1 MAARKT
7 PIQRKRKS
15 KREAAY
21 AGLALVSTAVLLT
34 DAQFRIAYANP
45 AAETLFAISAK
56 NLEDASLIRLF
67 GDATALIAALDAALS
82 EAWSHRAQNL
92 TLALAPRDDG
102 VTVGHESLT
111 VSCVITPILD
121 DDAAANT
128 AANPPRLVIE
138 FRPIDQQLRVDRE
151 SRLLEQSQATRELI
165 RNLAHEIKNP
175 LGGIRGAAQLL
186 EYELPDK
193 ALREYTQVI
202 IKESDR
208 LQTLMDRLLTPHR
221 LPTIGAVNIH
231 EVLERVRSVM
241 LAEFPAGLTFVRD
254 YDASLPDLRG
264 DKEQLIQVVLNIVRN
279 AAQAL
284 KIDQG
289 QTGAIA
295 LKTRIARQVTI
306 AKTRHK
312 LALDLH
318 IIDNGPGIP
327 EAIRDRVFDPLV
339 SGREGGSG
347 LGLTLAQTYVTA
359 HHGIVELAST
369 PGFTSFR
376 ILLPLT

>member
-1 MAARKT
+1 MVARKKPT
-7 PIQRKRKS
+7 KRD
-15 KREAAY
+15 KREVAY
-21 AGLALVSTAVLLT
+21 AGLAFVSTAVLLT

-56 NLEDASLIRLF
+56 NLEDASLARLF
-67 GDATALIAALDAALS
+67 NDPAPLIRALNAALS
-82 EAWSHRAQNL
+82 EEWSHRAQNL
-92 TLALAPRDDG
+92 RLALAPRDDG
-102 VTVGHESLT
+102 VTLGLESLT
-111 VSCVITPILD
+111 VSCVITPVLEI
-121 DDAAANT
+121 DAMQAERRSVVKLA
-128 AANPPRLVIE
+128 IE
-138 FRPIDQQLRVDRE
+138 FRPIDQQLSVDRE

-221 LPTIGAVNIH
+221 LPTIGPVGIH

-241 LAEFPAGLTFVRD
+241 LAEFPEGLTFVRD

-359 HHGIVELAST
+359 HHGIIELSST
-369 PGFTSFR
+369 PGLTAFR